1 MDPEIIEIRDDARE
15 IYKIL
20 NEDLSIDYKQI
31 ISDIIDIFY
40 KSGLYGKMNRLNCQI
55 IIDYLTKLSMIKL
68 IFINKLEGHLDTLRD
83 TERYKRHIEITENKF
98 NELMDKIFTFM
109 DSRFVDE

>member
-40 KSGLYGKMNRLNCQI
+40 KSGRDGKMNRFNCQI

-68 IFINKLEGHLDTLRD
+68 IFINELESDIDTHMDPEPYIRCIERTEIRFNALLDR
-83 TERYKRHIEITENKF
+83 
-98 NELMDKIFTFM
+98 IFTFV